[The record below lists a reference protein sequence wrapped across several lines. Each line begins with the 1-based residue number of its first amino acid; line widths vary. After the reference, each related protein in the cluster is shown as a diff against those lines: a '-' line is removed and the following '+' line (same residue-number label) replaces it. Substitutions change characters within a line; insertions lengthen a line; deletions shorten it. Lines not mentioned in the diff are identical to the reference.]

1 MSDAA
6 LAMSREQLV
15 EFLSTEFPQSQVT
28 LEVVGDG
35 VVRVRQRIGF
45 EHLRP
50 GGTVSGPTLV
60 AVADV
65 ALYLAILAVKGPVA
79 LAVTTGLTVNFLRKS
94 PGNADILGDCRL
106 LKVGRRLV
114 VGEVLLY
121 ADGTAEPVAQVTGTY
136 SLPPGGVAI

>member
-6 LAMSREQLV
+6 LAMTREQLA
-15 EFLSTEFPQSQVT
+15 EFLATEFPQTQVT
-28 LEVVGDG
+28 LEAVGEG

-65 ALYLAILAVKGPVA
+65 ALYLALLAVKGPIA
-79 LAVTTGLTVNFLRKS
+79 LAVTTGLTVNFLRKP

-106 LKVGRRLV
+106 LKVGGRLV

-121 ADGTAEPVAQVTGTY
+121 SDGFAEPVAQVTGTY
-136 SLPPGGVAI
+136 SLPPGGVPI